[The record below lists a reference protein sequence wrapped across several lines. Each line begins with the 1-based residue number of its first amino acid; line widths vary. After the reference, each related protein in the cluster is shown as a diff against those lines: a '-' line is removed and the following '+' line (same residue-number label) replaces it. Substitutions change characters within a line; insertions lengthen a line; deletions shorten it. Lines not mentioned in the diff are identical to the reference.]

1 MLTKDQPVQGYV
13 IYGEFTRG
21 GHTRQIFF
29 SPDGYT
35 SHGSFVGMKAHYRT
49 VSAEMPRK
57 QWKITTFYASTVS
70 RTLAAAEAGEPYSL
84 DEFSEEGSERRL
96 SPISAYLNDLIA
108 RGWQMVG
115 VPLIVEASKQDMDD
129 IAAIK
134 TPTKILYRIKQS
146 RAAAGFPAEL
156 F

>member
-1 MLTKDQPVQGYV
+1 MLNKDQPVQGYV

-35 SHGSFVGMKAHYRT
+35 SAGTFVGMKAHYRT
-49 VSAEMPRK
+49 VSKEMPRK
-57 QWKITTFYASTVS
+57 QWKITTTYASPIS
-70 RTLAAAEAGEPYSL
+70 KTLAAAETGEPYSL
-84 DEFSEEGSERRL
+84 DEFTEEWAEKRL
-96 SPISAYLNDLIA
+96 APIQSYLNDLIA
-108 RGWQMVG
+108 RDWQMVG

-129 IAAIK
+129 IAALK
-134 TPTKILYRIKQS
+134 TPTKVLYRIKQS
-146 RAAAGFPAEL
+146 RTAAGFPEDL

>member
-57 QWKITTFYASTVS
+57 QWKITSTHSNPVS
-70 RTLAAAEAGEPYSL
+70 KILAAAESGEPVVL
-84 DEFSEEGSERRL
+84 DEFTEEWAENRL
-96 SPISAYLNDLIA
+96 VPVTSYLNDLIL

-115 VPLIVEASKQDMDD
+115 TPLVVEASKQDMDD
-129 IAAIK
+129 IAALK